1 MATKKFVISWFAS
14 AIIMFIFSYL
24 WHGVM
29 LNDVSMLR
37 YPFGLFLLFA
47 SIVYLIA
54 GAVLAK
60 AFTLEIFS
68 RFAKHPFLKGL
79 IVGAICGVLL
89 YIISIVV
96 EVSYTKNLSREYM
109 LIDICWQMIEQAIGG
124 LVVGLVHVFVWDDS
138 MIRPEDLD

>member
-96 EVSYTKNLSREYM
+96 GVSYTKNLSREYM

>member
-60 AFTLEIFS
+60 AFTFEIFS

-96 EVSYTKNLSREYM
+96 GVSYTKNLSREYM